1 MKFSKRSILLNTVL
15 FVIIGSSIVLNFL
28 LFNQAKKYYFE
39 LNQTRL
45 DPSGLNYYPINLK
58 QANNTNQ
65 IRVVFFGDSRAENW
79 TAPNLS
85 GYEFMNRGIS
95 SQTSVQAIQR
105 FSSHVSSLKPNVV
118 IIQVGINDLKTV
130 ALFPE
135 QRDAIVATCRAN
147 IKRMVEES
155 RKLGAVVIIT
165 TIFPPGDVPLERKP
179 FWSDEIGRSVKEM
192 NAYIATL
199 ADDKIFIF
207 DAFSLLVDSRGLMA
221 QEYSS
226 DELHLNEKGYR
237 ILNPELV
244 KLINQIKSE
253 TAKN

>member
-1 MKFSKRSILLNTVL
+1 MKLSKRSLLLIAFLLVML
-15 FVIIGSSIVLNFL
+15 GGSIALNFL

-45 DPSGLNYYPINLK
+45 DPAGLNYYPANLK
-58 QANNTNQ
+58 KANNSNQ
-65 IRVVFFGDSRAENW
+65 VRVVFFGDSRAENW
-79 TAPNLS
+79 IAPNLS

-105 FSSHVSSLKPNVV
+105 FSSHVSSLKPNIV
-118 IIQVGINDLKTV
+118 IIQIGINDLKTV

-135 QRDAIVATCRAN
+135 QRASIVANCRAN
-147 IKRMVEES
+147 IKRIIEES

-165 TIFPPGDVPLERKP
+165 TIFPPGDVPLERRP
-179 FWSDEIGRSVKEM
+179 FWSDDIEQSVKEM

-199 ADDKIFIF
+199 RDDKTFVF

-221 QEYSS
+221 QQYSL
-226 DELHLNEKGYR
+226 DELHLNEKGYGV
-237 ILNPELV
+237 LNLELA
-244 KLINQIKSE
+244 KLINQIKQSSI
-253 TAKN
+253 KN